1 MKMKLY
7 NSPEISIEVM
17 DNADVI
23 TTSDVTLGTT
33 TSTIESG
40 IGSWEVIG

>member
-1 MKMKLY
+1 MKLY

-17 DNADVI
+17 DIADVI